1 MKKTNKKS
9 HGIRV
14 LLKQKFSENMMISM
28 ALVMTLSSNNI
39 VTASELN
46 NSPLGFHKA
55 VKRAQ
60 KNDPWLMGNKHKQ
73 SATEARSIYASTLAD
88 PKIAIGFAN
97 IASDSF
103 EFNQEPMSQFKIG
116 ITQMFPRGDS
126 RNIKKRQLKIESE
139 AFPFQRQDRQA
150 KVAVTVGTLWLDLYR
165 IQQSVALI
173 EKNRSLFEH
182 LVDITQASYSSSQ
195 GNTRQQDIVRAQLEV
210 SRIEDKLVQL
220 RQKQAQYRGQLS
232 AWLATDEINNRVG
245 FQVDTVENKLPDISL
260 QQVKSGH
267 AYNSQQI
274 DSLNLLSAVFAQHP
288 ALIAVDKKIK
298 STAVAIEL
306 AKQKYQ
312 PEWGVTASYALRD
325 NDPLGNDRAD
335 LFSLGVVFEL
345 PLFTTNRQD
354 QEVNAT
360 ISQTE
365 AIKTDKQLLL
375 REFYSS
381 YVSNR
386 GRLQQL
392 LKRKALFD
400 EKLMPQF
407 RQQAEIT
414 LNAYTHDSGD
424 FSEVVRAK
432 IDELNAE
439 IDYLAIN
446 VEQQKTQLTINYL
459 LMKAVM
465 KFTGFQLKK
474 QQVGLDNE
482 Y

>member
-1 MKKTNKKS
+1 MKKTNKIS
-9 HGIRV
+9 RGIRV
-14 LLKQKFSENMMISM
+14 LLKPKLSEDMMIPI
-28 ALVMTLSSNNI
+28 TLLIIISVSNI
-39 VTASELN
+39 VTANELKN
-46 NSPLGFHKA
+46 APLGFYQAIKS
-55 VKRAQ
+55 AQ
-60 KNDPWLMGNKHKQ
+60 NNDPWLMGNKHKQ
-73 SATEARSIYASTLAD
+73 LATEAKSIYASTLAD

-150 KVAVTVGTLWLDLYR
+150 KVAVTVGTLWLDLFR
-165 IQQSVALI
+165 VQQSMALI

-195 GNTRQQDIVRAQLEV
+195 GGTRQQDIVRAQLEV

-220 RQKQAQYRGQLS
+220 QQMQALYRGQLT
-232 AWLATDEINNRVG
+232 AWLTTNEINNRSE
-245 FQVDTVENKLPDISL
+245 FQIHTLENTLPDISL
-260 QQVKSGH
+260 QQEKTSN
-267 AYNSQQI
+267 ANDFQQI
-274 DSLNLLSAVFAQHP
+274 DSLAFLSDIIAQHP
-288 ALIAVDKKIK
+288 AVIAVDKKIK
-298 STAVAIEL
+298 STAVNVEL
-306 AKQKYQ
+306 AQQKYQ
-312 PEWGVTASYALRD
+312 PEWGVTASYSLRN

-345 PLFTTNRQD
+345 PLFTANRQD

-375 REFYSS
+375 RKLYSS
-381 YVSNR
+381 YVSNL
-386 GRLQQL
+386 GRLQQV

-400 EKLMPQF
+400 KKLMPQF

-446 VEQQKTQLTINYL
+446 VEQQKLQVALNYL
-459 LMKAVM
+459 FIKADL
-465 KFTGFQLKK
+465 KLSGFQLNTRKE
-474 QQVGLDNE
+474 GLYDE
-482 Y
+482 F

>member
-1 MKKTNKKS
+1 MKKTNNKS
-9 HGIRV
+9 HNISVRLKKMRPEHLIFWV
-14 LLKQKFSENMMISM
+14 PLLIS
-28 ALVMTLSSNNI
+28 LSLNNI
-39 VTASELN
+39 VTANELKN
-46 NSPLGFHKA
+46 APLGFHQA
-55 VKRAQ
+55 VKGAQ
-60 KNDPWLMGNKHKQ
+60 KNDPWLKGNKHKQ
-73 SATEARSIYASTLAD
+73 RATESRSIYASTLAD
-88 PKIAIGFAN
+88 PKIAVGFAN
-97 IASDSF
+97 IATDSF

-139 AFPFQRQDRQA
+139 AFPFQRQDRKA
-150 KVAVTVGTLWLDLYR
+150 KVAVTVGALWLDLYR
-165 IQQSVALI
+165 IQQSMALI

-195 GNTRQQDIVRAQLEV
+195 GDTRQQDIVRAQLEV

-220 RQKQAQYRGQLS
+220 QQKQEQYRGQLT
-232 AWLATDEINNRVG
+232 AWLSTDEKNSARFEINM
-245 FQVDTVENKLPDISL
+245 VENKLPEISL
-260 QQVKSGH
+260 HQTNI
-267 AYNSQQI
+267 NSAN
-274 DSLNLLSAVFAQHP
+274 NLPQSEDFNHLATIFSQHP
-288 ALIAVDKKIK
+288 AVIAVDKKIK
-298 STAVAIEL
+298 STAVGIEL
-306 AKQKYQ
+306 AQQKYQ
-312 PEWGVTASYALRD
+312 PEWGVTASYSLRD

-345 PLFTTNRQD
+345 PLFTANRQD

-375 REFYSS
+375 RKFYSS
-381 YVSNR
+381 YASNN
-386 GRLQQL
+386 GRLQLL

-400 EKLMPQF
+400 EKLIPQF
-407 RQQAEIT
+407 HQQAEIT

-424 FSEVVRAK
+424 FSDVVRAK

-446 VEQQKTQLTINYL
+446 VEQQKLQLTINYL
-459 LMKAVM
+459 LRKADF
-465 KFTGFQLKK
+465 KLTNFHLKA
-474 QQVGLDNE
+474 QQEGLYNE